1 MGPTILAARVVI
13 LTALDVEYQAVLGHL
28 TGVTTSPHPAGTL
41 FEVGALR
48 QSSCRVAVGL
58 TGRGNTSAAVV
69 AERAI
74 ATFRPKALFFTGIAG
89 ALHDALAL
97 GDVVFATKV
106 YSYHGG
112 LADDHGFH
120 AAPDAWYPPHPLEQ
134 IAHQLSRTNVWRRRL
149 PDGDGRGLH
158 FRPVAAGEVVLNSA
172 THPLREQL
180 DRHYTDA
187 AAIEMESAGAAR
199 AGQLNEALPTL
210 TIRGISDRADGRKYA
225 ADAGGHQAHAMVGA
239 AAFAAALAARVPAGP
254 LPADPAGS
262 VKQQNIISLGGLA
275 AGALDGNV
283 YIHGDPPE

>member
-89 ALHDALAL
+89 ALHDDLAL

-106 YSYHGG
+106 YAYHGG
-112 LADDHGFH
+112 LADDHGFQ
-120 AAPDAWYPPHPLEQ
+120 DRK
-134 IAHQLSRTNVWRRRL
+134 STR
-149 PDGDGRGLH
+149 
-158 FRPVAAGEVVLNSA
+158 LNSSHITISYA
-172 THPLREQL
+172 VFCLKKKKKKK
-180 DRHYTDA
+180 
-187 AAIEMESAGAAR
+187 
-199 AGQLNEALPTL
+199 NENYNKKHNNTN
-210 TIRGISDRADGRKYA
+210 K
-225 ADAGGHQAHAMVGA
+225 
-239 AAFAAALAARVPAGP
+239 
-254 LPADPAGS
+254 
-262 VKQQNIISLGGLA
+262 KK
-275 AGALDGNV
+275 
-283 YIHGDPPE
+283 